1 MIPRLFGHSR
11 RPRRSVGVGRHAA
24 TLSNAG
30 PHPASPLLT
39 TLLRLLSLLPLGLLQ
54 RIGARLGRVVAA
66 TSSSYRRHLIDNL
79 DLAGYPSR
87 SDPELVA
94 RVAGQAGRGVL
105 ELAHVWMRPQAEVLA
120 LTHATGWEHVE
131 AARAA
136 GKGIVFL
143 TPHLGC
149 FEVTAQYYANNR
161 AAGAPL
167 TVLYRRPR
175 KSWLAPLIEGRRA
188 RENLALA
195 PADLSGVRR
204 LARALKRGEAIGM
217 LPDQVPSNGEGVWAR
232 FFGKHAYTMILPAR
246 LQRLTG
252 AALLLAHGE
261 RLDAGRGWVV
271 HFSVIDE
278 PLPDDPVAAATRINE
293 ALEALIRQNPEQY
306 LWGYNRYKTPQS
318 AEPSPDAARV
328 VDDP

>member
-1 MIPRLFGHSR
+1 M
-11 RPRRSVGVGRHAA
+11 
-24 TLSNAG
+24 
-30 PHPASPLLT
+30 LT

-54 RIGARLGRVVAA
+54 RVGGRLGRFVA
-66 TSSSYRRHLIDNL
+66 SVSPSYRRHLIDNL
-79 DLAGYPSR
+79 AQAGYPAR
-87 SDPELVA
+87 TDAALVA
-94 RVAGQAGRGVL
+94 RAAGQAGRGVL

-120 LTHATGWEHVE
+120 LTRATGWAHVE

-149 FEVTAQYYANNR
+149 FEVTAQFYANNR

-175 KSWLAPLIEGRRA
+175 KAWLAPLIEGRRA
-188 RENLALA
+188 RENLSLA
-195 PADLSGVRR
+195 PADLSGVR
-204 LARALKRGEAIGM
+204 LLVRALRRGEAIGM
-217 LPDQVPSNGEGVWAR
+217 LPDQVPSKGEGVWAR

-261 RLDAGRGWVV
+261 RLAAGKGWAV
-271 HFSVIDE
+271 HFSVIEE
-278 PLPDDPVAAATRINE
+278 PLPDDAVLAATRINE
-293 ALEALIRQNPEQY
+293 ALEHLIRGNPEQY

-318 AEPSPDAARV
+318 AEPSPDAA
-328 VDDP
+328 P

>member
-1 MIPRLFGHSR
+1 M
-11 RPRRSVGVGRHAA
+11 
-24 TLSNAG
+24 
-30 PHPASPLLT
+30 LT
-39 TLLRLLSLLPLGLLQ
+39 ILLRLLSLFPLVFLHRVG
-54 RIGARLGRVVAA
+54 GRLGRVVAA
-66 TSSSYRRHLIDNL
+66 LSPSYRRHLVDNL
-79 DLAGYPSR
+79 EQAGYPAR
-87 SDPELVA
+87 SDPALVA
-94 RVAGQAGRGVL
+94 RVAGQAGRAIL
-105 ELAHVWMRPQAEVLA
+105 ELAHVWMRPQAEVL
-120 LTHATGWEHVE
+120 TITGATGWEHVE

-136 GKGIVFL
+136 GNGIVFL

-149 FEVTAQYYANNR
+149 YEVTAQYYANNA

-175 KSWLAPLIEGRRA
+175 KTWIAPLIEGRRA
-188 RENLALA
+188 RGNLALA

-204 LARALKRGEAIGM
+204 LVRALKRGEAIGM

-246 LQRLTG
+246 LQKLTG

-278 PLPDDPVAAATRINE
+278 PLPDDPAAAATRINA
-293 ALEALIRQNPEQY
+293 ALETLIRANPEQY
-306 LWGYNRYKTPQS
+306 LWGYNRYKTPRS
-318 AEPSPDAARV
+318 AEPSPDTVR
-328 VDDP
+328 